1 MKVISSQAE
10 SAGALINRRA
20 TVQTKVVVPS
30 FSTSSA
36 LFAQHFSIL
45 RELRKR
51 VDAMK
56 NALEDQQDQEA
67 SWRALEKIMSMLES
81 ACNFLN
87 YTIQK

>member
-1 MKVISSQAE
+1 M
-10 SAGALINRRA
+10 
-20 TVQTKVVVPS
+20 VVPS

-51 VDAMK
+51 IDAMK
-56 NALEDQQDQEA
+56 NALEDQRDEEA
-67 SWRALEKIMSMLES
+67 SWRALEKIMNILEA

-87 YTIQK
+87 FPIQK